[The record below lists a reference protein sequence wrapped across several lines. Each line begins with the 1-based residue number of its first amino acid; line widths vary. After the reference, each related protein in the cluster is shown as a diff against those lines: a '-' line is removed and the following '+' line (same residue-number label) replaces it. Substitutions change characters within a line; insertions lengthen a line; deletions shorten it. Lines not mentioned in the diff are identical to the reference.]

1 MNLVKQEY
9 IVTSPYNE
17 KMMLDALKAQ
27 VSSQIFRDLING
39 EKAGIKVTFLVETV
53 EEIGDVVPA

>member
-9 IVTSPYNE
+9 IVTSPANE
-17 KMMLDALKAQ
+17 KLMLAALKSQ

-39 EKAGIKVTFLVETV
+39 EKAGLKVTFLVETI
-53 EEIGDVVPA
+53 EEVGDIVPA

>member
-17 KMMLDALKAQ
+17 ELMLEALQRQ

-39 EKAGIKVTFLVETV
+39 EKAGIKVTFLVETI
-53 EEIGDVVPA
+53 EEIGDVIPE